1 MGCSNSKDIK
11 EPKVKTEPEVPEDV
25 PAVECEVEASAEVAV
40 DAPEEAGEASE
51 AVEVEAVTEA
61 E

>member
-1 MGCSNSKDIK
+1 MGCSNSKDVK
-11 EPKVKTEPEVPEDV
+11 EPKLKTEVPEDV
-25 PAVECEVEASAEVAV
+25 QAVECEVASPSPSAEVAV
-40 DAPEEAGEASE
+40 DAPEEVTE

>member
-1 MGCSNSKDIK
+1 MGCSNSKDVK
-11 EPKVKTEPEVPEDV
+11 EPKVKTDVPEDV
-25 PAVECEVEASAEVAV
+25 QAVEREVASASPSAEVAV
-40 DAPEEAGEASE
+40 DAPEEVTE